1 MTLGALLLA
10 TNLSAQQ
17 YTFFDLDESL
27 EEISG
32 LEQINDTL
40 FVAFNDGGDKPMVYL
55 ISEGGKISKK
65 VEIANASNKDW
76 ETIARDAEYL
86 YIGDIGNNNNTR
98 KDLKIYRIRIE
109 EVLSK
114 SSLNADVINI
124 NYKEQTLF
132 PPSEDSLFFDAE
144 GMTIYNDSLWIFTK
158 NRAISGERLSYV
170 YVVPLEPG
178 TYSVTHSYTLNTG
191 GCGWFS
197 CGVTAVD
204 ERNGLF
210 YVLTYN
216 KLLVRKFVNGV
227 FEEVETLNFEKMRQ
241 RESVLVLEN
250 GDILIA
256 DEQNPLLGEQK
267 LYRLK
272 SPGFGN

>member
-1 MTLGALLLA
+1 MILGALLLV
-10 TNLSAQQ
+10 TNLNAQQ

-32 LEQINDTL
+32 LEQVNDSL
-40 FVAFNDGGDKPMVYL
+40 FAAFNDGGDEPVLYL
-55 ISEGGKISKK
+55 ISEEGKISKK

-86 YIGDIGNNNNTR
+86 YIGDVGNNNNTR
-98 KDLKIYRIRIE
+98 KDLKIYRVSID
-109 EVLSK
+109 EVLSQ
-114 SSLNADVINI
+114 SIVNADVINI
-124 NYKEQTLF
+124 KYKEQTLF

-144 GMTIYNDSLWIFTK
+144 GMTLYNDSLWIFMK
-158 NRAISGERLSYV
+158 NRAVSGERLSYV
-170 YVVPLEPG
+170 YAVPRTPG
-178 TYSVTHSYTLNTG
+178 TYSMAHSYTLNTG

-204 ERNGLF
+204 EKDGLF
-210 YVLTYN
+210 YILTYD
-216 KLLVRKFVNGV
+216 KLLVRKFVEGI
-227 FEEVETLNFEKMRQ
+227 FEEIETLKFEKMRQ

-250 GDILIA
+250 GDLLIA
-256 DEQNPLLGEQK
+256 DEKNPLLGEQK

-272 SPGFGN
+272 LPGFGN